1 MYITNEIRRMRRENM
16 SKDERKRLII
26 EDEREEKE
34 LRGYVI
40 QALAASIGKM
50 LPQGGRGSGGEEIK
64 LPTRTTGPQDWIISR
79 GENGTSGNPSDR
91 SQREGH

>member
-1 MYITNEIRRMRRENM
+1 MN
-16 SKDERKRLII
+16 KDERKRLII

-50 LPQGGRGSGGEEIK
+50 LPQGGSATRGDEVK
-64 LPTRTTGPQDWIISR
+64 LPTRTTGAQEWINSR
-79 GENGTSGNPSDR
+79 GENGTSGNPTDR
-91 SQREGH
+91 SSREGH